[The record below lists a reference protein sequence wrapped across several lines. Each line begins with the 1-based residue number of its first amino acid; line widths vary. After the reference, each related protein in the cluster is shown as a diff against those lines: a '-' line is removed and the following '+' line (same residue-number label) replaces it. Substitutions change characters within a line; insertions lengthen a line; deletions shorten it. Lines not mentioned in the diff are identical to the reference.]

1 MTLFVNYAYV
11 IKRVWK
17 RRLKGAALDWKEPS
31 AENEVVK
38 GMKLEYW
45 ITFRR
50 INDWKVPKYDNKNQI
65 HFIASL

>member
-17 RRLKGAALDWKEPS
+17 RRPKGAALDWKEPS
-31 AENEVVK
+31 TENEVVK

-65 HFIASL
+65 HLIASL